1 MKGHPLLLGMK
12 LLGFLFL
19 FLAGEAAQALEPAA
33 AEGVVERVRVEG
45 ARRIEE
51 AAVLAAVGL
60 RRGEALSPEKVRR
73 DLKAV
78 YRTGF
83 FDDVVFL
90 LEPQE
95 SGRVDVVVRVEE
107 KPAIRD
113 LKIEG
118 EKKVDE
124 DDIREVLDLR
134 AFSVLNEA
142 EISRNVR
149 AIRDLYIEKG
159 FYLVDID
166 VERES
171 IGEDQVDLTIRIQEN
186 RKVLIQRVEF
196 TGNDHIPAS
205 KIKRFLQLKEGGFV
219 PWLTSS
225 GTYDGSLLDT
235 DRQIVAQV
243 FLEEGY
249 VDVQVD
255 PAKVYL
261 SPDKRFIYISY
272 AIVEGEQY
280 RLGELD
286 AIGDFDEGEGLT
298 RESVL
303 QVVGGRRVADVQ
315 EEQWRAA
322 TGRSPRLRIEG
333 KGPSIETGDIY
344 RQSTTYAVRSAIE
357 ALYQDQGYAFANIV
371 PRTDTDPD
379 NRVVN
384 ITFQIERGD
393 KVRIGRVNITGNDPT
408 FDKVVRREIQIME
421 GDTYRGSLIKA
432 SKARLERLGFFDE
445 VNYTTPRGDGADV
458 LDLNW
463 QVSEQPTGSF
473 SLGAGYSNLES
484 LVITA
489 NISKNNFLGLGY
501 NMSLAINWSRLR
513 RQFQLSFLDPYFL
526 DSRWLLN
533 INGYSV
539 SQNFFSQFNQAN
551 TFTSFGGVNEYQ
563 RGGSFGIGR
572 YLDARDDL
580 QLRMDYTVE
589 DVGLTNIDAF
599 RQRMFGGELYRNGLT
614 STLGLTLSLD
624 KRNNRI
630 FPTQGVFSS
639 LSSALSGGFRLGDD
653 QILSLLGGDFH
664 FVENRFNVRVY
675 QPLMKDDDRF
685 VFRMNTTLG
694 QVLSTDG
701 RIVPFIH
708 RYRAG
713 GINSVRGYNWF
724 SLGPTVRAVTNDDPI
739 RADDQ
744 LIVGGTQTWVNNFE
758 IESQIVRQAGI
769 SGVIFFDAGNA
780 FGDPWGNGS
789 LSIRGLR
796 SAYGAGVR
804 WRSPIGPLRFEW
816 GFPIKPRENE
826 RKNVFDFSIGSFF

>member
-1 MKGHPLLLGMK
+1 MSGWARHVQRFFCLLFAVASVGVSV
-12 LLGFLFL
+12 
-19 FLAGEAAQALEPAA
+19 AAELVP
-33 AEGVVERVRVEG
+33 AEGVVDRVRVEG
-45 ARRIEE
+45 ARRVEE

-60 RRGEALSPEKVRR
+60 RRGEPLSPEKVRR

-83 FDDVVFL
+83 FDDVAFEVVP
-90 LEPQE
+90 LEAGTVE
-95 SGRVDVVVRVEE
+95 LIVRVRE
-107 KPAIRD
+107 KPAIRE
-113 LKIEG
+113 LRIEG

-124 DDIREVLDLR
+124 DDIREVIDLR
-134 AFSVLNEA
+134 AFAVLNES
-142 EISRNVR
+142 EIARNVR
-149 AIRDLYIEKG
+149 AIRDLYVEKG

-166 VERES
+166 IEREA
-171 IGEDQVDLTIRIQEN
+171 IGEDQVDITLRIEEN
-186 RKVLIQRVEF
+186 RKVLVQRVEF

-205 KIKRFLQLKEGGFV
+205 KVKRFLQIKEGGFV

-225 GTYDGSLLDT
+225 GTYDGAMLDT

-255 PAKVYL
+255 PPKVYL

-272 AIVEGEQY
+272 SVTEGEQY

-286 AIGDFDEGEGLT
+286 AFGDFEESVGLT
-298 RESVL
+298 RDAVM

-315 EEQWRAA
+315 EEQWRKE
-322 TGRSPRLRIEG
+322 TDRKTRLRIEG
-333 KGPSIETGDIY
+333 KGPSLETGDIY
-344 RQSTTYAVRSAIE
+344 RQSTSYAVRAAIE
-357 ALYQDQGYAFANIV
+357 SLYKDQGYAFANIV
-371 PRTDTDPD
+371 PRTDTDAD

-384 ITFQIERGD
+384 VTFQIERGE

-408 FDKVVRREIQIME
+408 FDKIVRREIQIME
-421 GDTYRGSLIKA
+421 GETYRGSLINA

-445 VNYTTPRGDGADV
+445 VNYTTPRGDGSDV

-463 QVSEQPTGSF
+463 QMSEQPTGSF

-484 LVITA
+484 LVVTA
-489 NISKNNFLGLGY
+489 NVSKNNFLGLGY

-513 RQFQLSFLDPYFL
+513 RQFQISFLDPYFL

-563 RGGSFGIGR
+563 RGGSFGVGR
-572 YLDARDDL
+572 YLDSRDDL

-599 RQRMFGGELYRNGLT
+599 RQRLFGGELYRNGLT

-639 LSSALSGGFRLGDD
+639 LSTALSGGFRTGDG
-653 QILSLLGGDFH
+653 QVLSLLGGDFN
-664 FVENRFNVRVY
+664 FVENRFNIRVY
-675 QPLMKDDDRF
+675 QPLLKDNDRF
-685 VFRMNTTLG
+685 VFRANTTLG

-724 SLGPTVRAVTNDDPI
+724 SLGPSIRAVTNDDPI

-758 IESQIVRQAGI
+758 IEGQIVRQAGI
-769 SGVIFFDAGNA
+769 SGVVFFDAGNA
-780 FGDPWGNGS
+780 FGDPWGGGS
-789 LSIRGLR
+789 LSIGGLR

-816 GFPIKPRENE
+816 GFPIQPRENE